1 MWRHCLLLALHG
13 FAVFAD
19 ADIDVT
25 ETGPNEELAEEDV
38 EIESAVISL
47 YSKDFSQVLQ
57 DHPLL
62 MVRHMIVSHLPILQ
76 LSPIKISPI
85 QTNKL
90 QQVSSG

>member
-1 MWRHCLLLALHG
+1 M
-13 FAVFAD
+13 FAD

-38 EIESAVISL
+38 EIESAIISL
-47 YSKDFSQVLQ
+47 HSKDFSQVLQ

-76 LSPIKISPI
+76 LSPIKITPI